1 MNFSR
6 VNNEFVGFS
15 DYNKATEMTERII
28 SMLYVKE
35 RMQMKK
41 ITGFEIKAEE
51 RQSWGSITMV
61 WIGSMICVPA
71 LMIGGMLGS
80 GLSLGTCIL
89 AIIVGYALVCLFMCF
104 MGMQACD
111 TGLPTSVMASG
122 ALGEKGAKYI
132 ISTILAISCIGWF
145 GIQAAVC
152 GASFSSMVGDMTGLA
167 IPVWLSSVVWGII
180 MVLTACFRFT
190 GLKWLNKIAVPL
202 LGIVLAYTLIY
213 TLTTGGAAVLS
224 GYAPAAPMP
233 FVSAVSL
240 TVGSFVV
247 AAAISGDFCRFA
259 KNRNDVVKSSIVGVL
274 PAGLVVLMIGA
285 ILAICTGSYDIS
297 VFLSSAGLPL
307 IGLIALILATW
318 TTNVSNAYSGGLSLS
333 VLLGQDEK
341 KSQVTTAVAGIIG
354 TVLAAVG
361 ILNSIQSFLSLLSA
375 IVPALMGVLIADY
388 WILGK
393 GNIDRFEMREGFY
406 GPGVI
411 SFLAGAFVACMTG
424 GTFAAFPALA
434 FLNVPFFIGPIN
446 GIIVAMVLYIIIQSV
461 AGKKSK

>member
-1 MNFSR
+1 
-6 VNNEFVGFS
+6 
-15 DYNKATEMTERII
+15 
-28 SMLYVKE
+28 
-35 RMQMKK
+35 MKK
-41 ITGFEIKAEE
+41 SSAFEIKAEE

-80 GLSLGTCIL
+80 GLSLGMCAL
-89 AIIVGYALVCLFMCF
+89 AIIIGYALVCLFMSF
-104 MGMQACD
+104 MGMHACD
-111 TGLPTSVMASG
+111 TGLPTAVMAGG

-152 GASFSSMVGDMTGLA
+152 GASFSSMVGSMTGLN

-180 MVLTACFRFT
+180 MLLTAYFRFS

-202 LGIVLAYTLIY
+202 LGIVLAYALIY
-213 TLTTGGAAVLS
+213 NFVTGNGAALV
-224 GYAPAAPMP
+224 GYTPSAPMT
-233 FVSAVSL
+233 FVGGVSM

-247 AAAISGDFCRFA
+247 AAAISGDYCRFA
-259 KNRNDVVKSSIVGVL
+259 KSRKDVVKSSVIGVL
-274 PAGLVVLMIGA
+274 PAGLVVLMLGA

-297 VFLSSAGLPL
+297 VFLSTAGLPL
-307 IGLIALILATW
+307 VGLIALVLATW

-341 KSQVTTAVAGIIG
+341 KSQVTTAIAGIVG

-361 ILNSIQSFLSLLSA
+361 ILNSIQGFLSLLSA

-388 WILGK
+388 WIIGK
-393 GNIDRFEMREGFY
+393 GDVERFEIREGFY
-406 GPGVI
+406 APGVI
-411 SFLAGAFVACMTG
+411 SFVAGALVACMTG
-424 GTFAAFPALA
+424 GTFAAIPALS

-446 GIIVAMVLYIIIQSV
+446 GIVVALVVYVIIAKV
-461 AGKKSK
+461 AGKKA